1 MIDPKLLR
9 NNIDM
14 VNAALAKRGVQLDP
28 AEWATLES
36 HRKAIQLK
44 TEQLQAERN
53 QGAKQVGQIK
63 RDGGDASE
71 LMARMQAVG
80 DEMKAAEAELSALQH
95 DIEQKA
101 LNVPNLPHESV
112 PEGKD
117 ESANVEILRW
127 GNPRQFDFDI
137 KDHSDLGEMMGGL
150 EFDTAT

>member
-9 NNIDM
+9 TNIDM

-80 DEMKAAEAELSALQH
+80 
-95 DIEQKA
+95 
-101 LNVPNLPHESV
+101 
-112 PEGKD
+112 
-117 ESANVEILRW
+117 
-127 GNPRQFDFDI
+127 
-137 KDHSDLGEMMGGL
+137 
-150 EFDTAT
+150 